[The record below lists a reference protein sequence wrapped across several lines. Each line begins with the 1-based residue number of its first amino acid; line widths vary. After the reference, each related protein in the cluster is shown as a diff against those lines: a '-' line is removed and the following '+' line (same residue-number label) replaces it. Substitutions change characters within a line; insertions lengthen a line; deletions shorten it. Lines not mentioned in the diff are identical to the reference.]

1 MDKRMHLIICCI
13 AAYSFVVGSG
23 CTAQQAQQTEQQ
35 KTEQQT
41 EQSTEQQQTEK
52 TEQTQQQ
59 ATASGQKEKNQA
71 AVAENALDFEA
82 TLKKHVEHLATTIGE
97 RNLQH
102 YEELCEAADYIETE
116 FKNYGLTPKRQT
128 FEVRKLDCYNIAVEI
143 KGAKLPEEIVIIGG
157 HYDSAQGTPGANDN
171 GSGTAAMLALAE
183 HFSKSKPDR
192 TLRFVAFTNEE
203 PPYFQTR
210 DEMGSWVYAEK
221 CRLEDQNI
229 VAVISLE
236 TMGYYTDEEGSQNYP
251 PPLDKEYPSTGNFVG
266 IVGDF
271 KSRKLVRQVLKSF
284 KSNSKVPAEGADLPG
299 NLPGVGWSD
308 HWSFWQEGY
317 VGIMITDTAPFRY
330 QQHYHKASDTPDK
343 INFPVFAKV
352 SEGLVKPIED
362 LLKE

>member
-128 FEVRKLDCYNIAVEI
+128 FEVRKLD
-143 KGAKLPEEIVIIGG
+143 
-157 HYDSAQGTPGANDN
+157 
-171 GSGTAAMLALAE
+171 
-183 HFSKSKPDR
+183 
-192 TLRFVAFTNEE
+192 
-203 PPYFQTR
+203 
-210 DEMGSWVYAEK
+210 
-221 CRLEDQNI
+221 
-229 VAVISLE
+229 
-236 TMGYYTDEEGSQNYP
+236 
-251 PPLDKEYPSTGNFVG
+251 
-266 IVGDF
+266 
-271 KSRKLVRQVLKSF
+271 
-284 KSNSKVPAEGADLPG
+284 
-299 NLPGVGWSD
+299 
-308 HWSFWQEGY
+308 
-317 VGIMITDTAPFRY
+317 
-330 QQHYHKASDTPDK
+330 
-343 INFPVFAKV
+343 
-352 SEGLVKPIED
+352 
-362 LLKE
+362 